1 MWCKR
6 AFKRC
11 LGKSGNGAFYK
22 RVVRK
27 RGAKKKQTIAEKKTD
42 KALTAQRTRTCL
54 KRGVGDVGTRRGPK
68 HHQKA
73 SEKNKT
79 LKTNLF

>member
-27 RGAKKKQTIAEKKTD
+27 RGAKKKQTIAEKNR
-42 KALTAQRTRTCL
+42 Q
-54 KRGVGDVGTRRGPK
+54 GVDGT
-68 HHQKA
+68 
-73 SEKNKT
+73 KNS
-79 LKTNLF
+79 NLFEKGSG